1 MPTDGSD
8 YYNRLTSEDRKMA
21 KGIGN
26 WKPFKEPGDQVL
38 VGNPLLS
45 GQRPDEEGLEKSTS
59 EKAEVPAVS
68 KTNPKPQT
76 IGGGS
81 DKPNVKTPKAD
92 ED

>member
-8 YYNRLTSEDRKMA
+8 YYNRLTSEDKKMA

-38 VGNPLLS
+38 IGNPLLS
-45 GQRPDEEGLEKSTS
+45 GQRPDDPDRKAR

-68 KTNPKPQT
+68 KTNPSPET

-81 DKPNVKTPKAD
+81 DKPNAKTPKAD

>member
-8 YYNRLTSEDRKMA
+8 YYNRPTSEDKKMA

-26 WKPFKEPGDQVL
+26 WKPFKEPGDGVL

-45 GQRPDEEGLEKSTS
+45 GQRPDEDEMEKRVR
-59 EKAEVPAVS
+59 EKDEVPS
-68 KTNPKPQT
+68 IPQKGVET

-81 DKPNVKTPKAD
+81 DKPNVKTPKS
-92 ED
+92 EEK

>member
-8 YYNRLTSEDRKMA
+8 YYNRLTSEDKKMA

-45 GQRPDEEGLEKSTS
+45 GQIPAELDRKAR

-68 KTNPKPQT
+68 KTNPSPET

-81 DKPNVKTPKAD
+81 DKPNAKTPKAD